1 MSPHEANV
9 PGAPRARR
17 RRRTVRIV
25 ESRSGTRTAVV
36 SFLITAAA
44 AMFALVIWLSLRPAV
59 EEGPVRRVLTDVDLD
74 WRCDAGHAWGMK
86 GQIEPRVCQTKGCG
100 RDMWPAARWACENH
114 HKFDVAVR
122 LELDGEGLPR
132 PVEFRLRGHDWVVAG
147 DPLVCPKCS
156 KLLRQVVRDPY
167 EVVKKRRRR
176 PTPAKRGD

>member
-9 PGAPRARR
+9 PGAPRI

-25 ESRSGTRTAVV
+25 ESGSGTRTAVV

-59 EEGPVRRVLTDVDLD
+59 EEGPIQRVLTEVDLD
-74 WRCDAGHAWGMK
+74 WRCDAGHAWRMT
-86 GQIEPRVCQTKGCG
+86 GQIEPRVCPNKDCG
-100 RDMWPAARWACENH
+100 RDMWPAARWSCENH

-122 LELDGEGLPR
+122 LELDAGGLPR
-132 PVEFRLRGHDWVVAG
+132 PVEFRLRGHDWIVSG

-156 KLLRQVVRDPY
+156 KLLRQDDRDPF
-167 EVVKKRRRR
+167 EVVKRRKRRS
-176 PTPAKRGD
+176 TPAKRGD